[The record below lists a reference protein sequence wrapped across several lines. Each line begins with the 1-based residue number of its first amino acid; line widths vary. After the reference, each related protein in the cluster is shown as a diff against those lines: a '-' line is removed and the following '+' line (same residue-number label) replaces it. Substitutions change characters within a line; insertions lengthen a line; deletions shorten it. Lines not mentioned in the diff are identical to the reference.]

1 MLTAL
6 THGALGLAVF
16 LIVLALAVRR
26 FRGGEQDVASTDLG
40 LD

>member
-6 THGALGLAVF
+6 AHGALGLAVF
-16 LIVLALAVRR
+16 VIVLGLSIVR
-26 FRGGEQDVASTDLG
+26 FRGGDHDVPSTDLG